1 MVGCQVSVTKKKAKM
16 EKMEEKRRLLQVE
29 SQEGRVELPALNSSG
44 SVSRSSVALEAK
56 PTRSLQFCRRFLRHA
71 EQLEFD
77 CHQHQQSGAEARPL
91 PRRFLR
97 LAARRQNLPL
107 RKTLVCVCLIF
118 FVLFFYNLHFAARH
132 TRVPV
137 GSEDFCLCSLCVFFF
152 SSDVLADE
160 VLW

>member
-77 CHQHQQSGAEARPL
+77 CHHHQQSGAEARPL

-107 RKTLVCVCLIF
+107 RKTLVCVCLMFLFCF
-118 FVLFFYNLHFAARH
+118 FTICTLPHDTHA
-132 TRVPV
+132 
-137 GSEDFCLCSLCVFFF
+137 CLSALKTVCAPSVFFF
-152 SSDVLADE
+152 FLRRFG
-160 VLW
+160 